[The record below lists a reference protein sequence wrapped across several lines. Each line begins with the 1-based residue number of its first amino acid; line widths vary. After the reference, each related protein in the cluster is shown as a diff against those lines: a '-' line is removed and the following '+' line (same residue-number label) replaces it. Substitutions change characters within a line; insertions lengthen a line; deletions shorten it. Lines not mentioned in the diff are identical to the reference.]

1 MTASQMHLGV
11 FAVGSGNHIAGW
23 RHPGASKTGADIST
37 FLEIGRTAERGKLD
51 LMFLADNVQCSTDDH
66 PGFMSRLEPFST
78 LSAVSAVT
86 EHVGLVASG
95 STSFAEPYNLAR
107 LISSL
112 DHISNGRAGWNIVT
126 TSTPASAANFGREIH
141 SHKQRYEM
149 AAEYVEVVRGLWD
162 SWEPDAIVANVDT
175 GQFVDADKVHA
186 LNFSG
191 EHYCVKGPLNLS
203 RSPQGQPVIVQAG
216 SSETGQS
223 FAARYAE
230 VVLTV
235 QIDVEVAR
243 EFYAGVKEG
252 VLDQGRD
259 PQHCKILPGLLPV
272 VGGTEQEAREKFNT
286 LASYIDESSALQT
299 MSDRIGHDLSSYPL
313 DGPVPNLPLPEHI
326 QGYARMMLTKEYRD
340 NHTLRDLY
348 NLFAVSRG
356 YSVCC
361 GSPEQVAD
369 MMQDWFT
376 REACDGFILV
386 PAHFPEALD
395 DFVDAVVPILQQ
407 RGLFR
412 EEYKGVTLRNH
423 LGLPE
428 PKNRYT

>member
-1 MTASQMHLGV
+1 
-11 FAVGSGNHIAGW
+11 
-23 RHPGASKTGADIST
+23 
-37 FLEIGRTAERGKLD
+37 
-51 LMFLADNVQCSTDDH
+51 
-66 PGFMSRLEPFST
+66 
-78 LSAVSAVT
+78 
-86 EHVGLVASG
+86 
-95 STSFAEPYNLAR
+95 
-107 LISSL
+107 
-112 DHISNGRAGWNIVT
+112 
-126 TSTPASAANFGREIH
+126 
-141 SHKQRYEM
+141 
-149 AAEYVEVVRGLWD
+149 
-162 SWEPDAIVANVDT
+162 
-175 GQFVDADKVHA
+175 
-186 LNFSG
+186 
-191 EHYCVKGPLNLS
+191 
-203 RSPQGQPVIVQAG
+203 
-216 SSETGQS
+216 
-223 FAARYAE
+223 
-230 VVLTV
+230 
-235 QIDVEVAR
+235 
-243 EFYAGVKEG
+243 VKEG
-252 VLDQGRD
+252 VLGQGRD